1 MEKENYHEI
10 NKREYAHAPLMSHY
24 EQMISILN
32 RYFIFKKM
40 RDLSES
46 TLKNLEQDLDEEAD
60 AVTATDTTST
70 TAEPETQSTTSS
82 TTPTKRMTTAK
93 TERNPENKTNKT
105 NKTKTRKKLPKKRIV
120 LNETNYSP
128 LEK

>member
-24 EQMISILN
+24 EQMISFLN

-60 AVTATDTTST
+60 AATATDTTSIT
-70 TAEPETQSTTSS
+70 EEPETQSTTSS

-93 TERNPENKTNKT
+93 TEHKPENKT